1 MIVGIDG
8 TGTVGSVGVG
18 SGTVGVPEPP
28 QRPGTGYC
36 WHTTLMTEPG
46 RPTHAATSPRR
57 SPSRHVLIASSAS
70 WHSRLVSGSGPS
82 CGRALSGM
90 HASVGSVVGIVVGIP
105 VRSTSRVIDRLV

>member
-1 MIVGIDG
+1 MEIVGSDG

-18 SGTVGVPEPP
+18 SGAVGSPDPP

-36 WHTTLMTEPG
+36 LHTTLMTDPG
-46 RPTHAATSPRR
+46 RPMHADTSPRR
-57 SPSRHVLIASSAS
+57 SPSTQSLIASIAS

-90 HASVGSVVGIVVGIP
+90 QASVGNVVGIVV
-105 VRSTSRVIDRLV
+105 